1 MSHFSTIKTK
11 LKDRKALLQALM
23 LMGHPVLVDETL
35 KNPSDHNHEEVE
47 VNISI
52 GTDIGFRLN
61 EETGTY
67 ELVTDLQTWNQD
79 VPVERFLDQVAQ
91 QYAIESIAASA
102 RDEEFEVVE
111 QRVDNEDQSVIMVL
125 EKWTT

>member
-35 KNPSDHNHEEVE
+35 KNPSDHNHEEVG

-111 QRVDNEDQSVIMVL
+111 QKVETDQSVTMVL
-125 EKWTT
+125 EKWTI

>member
-23 LMGHPVLVDETL
+23 LMGHPVMVDEKL
-35 KNPSDHNHEEVE
+35 VNPSDHHHEEVD
-47 VNISI
+47 VHIAI
-52 GTDIGFRLN
+52 GTDIGFRWN
-61 EETGTY
+61 EVTKSY
-67 ELVTDLQTWNQD
+67 ELVTDLQTWNQP
-79 VPVERFLDQVAQ
+79 VPVERFLSQVAQ

-111 QRVDNEDQSVIMVL
+111 QRVDSKDQSVIMVL

>member
-35 KNPSDHNHEEVE
+35 KNPADHEHEEVE
-47 VNISI
+47 VNIAI
-52 GTDIGFRLN
+52 GTDIGFRWN
-61 EETGTY
+61 EVTQSY
-67 ELVTDLQTWNQD
+67 ELVTDLQTWNQP
-79 VPVERFLDQVAQ
+79 VPAERFLSQVAQ

-111 QRVDNEDQSVIMVL
+111 QKVETDQSVTMVL
-125 EKWTT
+125 EKWTI

>member
-35 KNPSDHNHEEVE
+35 KNPSDHEHEEVE
-47 VNISI
+47 VNIAI
-52 GTDIGFRLN
+52 GTDIGFRWN
-61 EETGTY
+61 EVTQSY
-67 ELVTDLQTWNQD
+67 ELVTDLQTWNQP
-79 VPVERFLDQVAQ
+79 VPVERFLSQVAQ

-111 QRVDNEDQSVIMVL
+111 QKVETDQSVTMVL
-125 EKWTT
+125 EKWTI

>member
-35 KNPSDHNHEEVE
+35 KNPADHEHEEVE
-47 VNISI
+47 VNIAI
-52 GTDIGFRLN
+52 GTDIGFRWN
-61 EETGTY
+61 EVTQSY
-67 ELVTDLQTWNQD
+67 ELVTDLQTWNQP
-79 VPVERFLDQVAQ
+79 VPVERFLSQVAQ

-111 QRVDNEDQSVIMVL
+111 QKVETDQSVTMVL
-125 EKWTT
+125 EKWTI

>member
-35 KNPSDHNHEEVE
+35 KNPADHNHEEVE

>member
-35 KNPSDHNHEEVE
+35 KNPADHNHEEVK
-47 VNISI
+47 VNIAI
-52 GTDIGFRLN
+52 GTDIGFRWN
-61 EETGTY
+61 EVTQSY
-67 ELVTDLQTWNQD
+67 ELVTDLQTWNQP
-79 VPVERFLDQVAQ
+79 VPVERFLSQVAQ

-111 QRVDNEDQSVIMVL
+111 QKVETDQSVTMVL
-125 EKWTT
+125 EKWAI

>member
-35 KNPSDHNHEEVE
+35 KNPIDHNHEEVK
-47 VNISI
+47 VNIAI
-52 GTDIGFRLN
+52 GTDIGFRWN
-61 EETGTY
+61 EVTQSY
-67 ELVTDLQTWNQD
+67 ELVTDLQTWNQP
-79 VPVERFLDQVAQ
+79 VPVERFLSQVAQ

-102 RDEEFEVVE
+102 KDEEFEVVE
-111 QRVDNEDQSVIMVL
+111 QKVEADQSVTMVL
-125 EKWTT
+125 EKWAI

>member
-35 KNPSDHNHEEVE
+35 KNPSDHEHEEVE
-47 VNISI
+47 VNIAI
-52 GTDIGFRLN
+52 GTDIGFRWN
-61 EETGTY
+61 EVTQSY
-67 ELVTDLQTWNQD
+67 ELVTDLQTWNQP
-79 VPVERFLDQVAQ
+79 VPVERFLSQVAQ

-102 RDEEFEVVE
+102 SDEEFEVVE
-111 QRVDNEDQSVIMVL
+111 QKVETDQSVTMVL
-125 EKWTT
+125 EKWTI

>member
-1 MSHFSTIKTK
+1 
-11 LKDRKALLQALM
+11 M

-35 KNPSDHNHEEVE
+35 KNPVDHNHEEVK

>member
-35 KNPSDHNHEEVE
+35 KNPSDHVHEEVE
-47 VNISI
+47 VNIAI
-52 GTDIGFRLN
+52 GTDIGFRWN
-61 EETGTY
+61 EVTQSY
-67 ELVTDLQTWNQD
+67 ELVTDLQTWNQP
-79 VPVERFLDQVAQ
+79 VPVERFLSQVAQ

-111 QRVDNEDQSVIMVL
+111 QKVETDQSVTMVL
-125 EKWTT
+125 EKWTI

>member
-35 KNPSDHNHEEVE
+35 KNPVDHNHEEVK
-47 VNISI
+47 VNIAI
-52 GTDIGFRLN
+52 GTDIGFRWN
-61 EETGTY
+61 EVTQSY
-67 ELVTDLQTWNQD
+67 ELVTDLQTWNQP
-79 VPVERFLDQVAQ
+79 VPVERFLSQVAQ

-111 QRVDNEDQSVIMVL
+111 QKVETDQSVTMVL
-125 EKWTT
+125 EKWAI

>member
-35 KNPSDHNHEEVE
+35 KNPADHEHEEVE
-47 VNISI
+47 VNIAI
-52 GTDIGFRLN
+52 GTDIGFRWN
-61 EETGTY
+61 EVTQSY
-67 ELVTDLQTWNQD
+67 ELVTDLQTWNQP
-79 VPVERFLDQVAQ
+79 VPVERFLSQVAQ

-111 QRVDNEDQSVIMVL
+111 QKVETDQSVTMVL
-125 EKWTT
+125 EKWAI